1 MSRAGTITRRTLLVG
16 SAVIAGGVAFGVYA
30 VSTPHANPLE
40 SEVGPD
46 GATFNPWVKI
56 TPEKIVLIAPHADLG
71 QGAAGMQS
79 LLIAEEMDLEPGGY
93 EIEFGPPSAAYWNRA
108 QGNEAAPFM
117 SQDDSIVAEGVRGA
131 MTSLFKLLGMQIT
144 GGSSSTPDSFDKLR
158 EAGAIARETLKAAAA
173 KKHDVDVA
181 GLKTG
186 KGAVILPDGT
196 AIPYTDLAADAAK
209 IAPVTGVALR
219 DPSKWRLI
227 GKDVRRPDIVA
238 KSTGAL
244 HYGIDMKL
252 DGMVHATV
260 RLSPR
265 RGALNGFDAAKA
277 ETMRGVARVMEITGG
292 VAVIADNT
300 WRAFKAAEA
309 ISFDW
314 APSDYP
320 AEQDGHWDRIAA
332 SFTSGSLD
340 AEWRNDGEV
349 DTGLAEGGVTQV
361 EYRAPYLAHQP
372 LEPLNAVAL
381 VTDEKAEIW
390 AGHQIPRYVQE
401 KVAAITGHEKD
412 QVIFHNQYA
421 GGSFGHRLEFHNIT
435 AAAEIANAMR
445 GTPVKLTLSREEDF
459 ATDYP
464 RQIAVARGQG
474 VARDG
479 QVRTLALDIASPSVV
494 RSQMGRLG
502 VSVPGSD
509 SQLPAG
515 AWNAPYAVPNF
526 RVRAYAVEG
535 LAPTSSWRSVGAST
549 AGFFIESF
557 VDEVIAAAGADP
569 LEERLRLCNWDVAR
583 GVLEAVGEMS
593 NWGEELPVNKGRGIA
608 MVESFGVPTAEVV
621 EVTNTDQGIRI
632 DKVWVAADVGRVI
645 DPVNIENQVQG
656 AVVWGLGHAMNCELT
671 YSDGMAQ
678 QSNFHDFEGMR
689 LYQCPEIEVR
699 MLENSGRVKGV
710 GEPPV
715 PPAAPALANAI
726 FAATGQR
733 IREMPFN
740 KHIDFV

>member
-1 MSRAGTITRRTLLVG
+1 MSRAGTIARRTFLVG
-16 SAVIAGGVAFGVYA
+16 SAIIAGGVAFGVYA
-30 VSTPHANPLE
+30 VRKPHANPLLDTL
-40 SEVGPD
+40 GPD
-46 GATFNPWVKI
+46 EVTFNPWVKI
-56 TPEKIVLIAPHADLG
+56 TPERIVLIAPHIDLG
-71 QGAAGMQS
+71 QGSAGMQS
-79 LLIAEEMDLEPGGY
+79 LLIAEEMDLEPGQY
-93 EIEFGPPSAAYWNRA
+93 EIEFGPPSAAYWNTA
-108 QGNEAAPFM
+108 QGEEAAPFM
-117 SQDDSIVAEGVRGA
+117 SQNDNLVAEGVRGA
-131 MTSLFKLLGMQIT
+131 MTSVFKLLGMQIT

-173 KKHDVDVA
+173 RKHDVGVT
-181 GLKTG
+181 GLKTEN
-186 KGAVILPDGT
+186 GAVILPDGT
-196 AIPYTDLAADAAK
+196 AVPYTALAADAAK
-209 IAPVTGVALR
+209 IEPVINVALR
-219 DPSKWRLI
+219 DPAKWRLI
-227 GKDVRRPDIVA
+227 GKNVIRPDVLA
-238 KSTGAL
+238 KSTGTQT
-244 HYGIDMKL
+244 YGIDVTL

-260 RLSPR
+260 KLSPR
-265 RGALNGFDAAKA
+265 RGALNGYDAAEA
-277 ETMRGVARVMEITGG
+277 EKMRGVRKVLEITGG
-292 VAVIADNT
+292 VAVVADNT
-300 WRAFKAAEA
+300 WRAFKAADA

-320 AEQDGHWDRIAA
+320 AEQDGHWEKIAA
-332 SFTSGSLD
+332 SFTSDSLD
-340 AEWRNDGEV
+340 AEWRSDGEV

-401 KVAAITGHEKD
+401 KVAAITGHDKD

-445 GTPVKLTLSREEDF
+445 GTPVKLTFSREEDF

-464 RQIAVARGQG
+464 RQISIARGQG

-479 QVRTLALDIASPSVV
+479 QVRTLSLDIASPSVL

-509 SQLPAG
+509 AQLPAG

-549 AGFFIESF
+549 AGFFMESF
-557 VDEVIAAAGADP
+557 IDEVIAAAGADP

-583 GVLEAVGEMS
+583 GVLEAVGAMS
-593 NWGEELPVNKGRGIA
+593 NWGEELPVDKGRGIA
-608 MVESFGVPTAEVV
+608 MVVSFGVPTAEVV
-621 EVTNTDQGIRI
+621 EVTKTDSGIRI
-632 DKVWVAADVGRVI
+632 DKVWVAADVGRVV

-671 YSDGMAQ
+671 YTDGMAE

-699 MLENSGRVKGV
+699 MLENGGKVKGI